1 MAIKSRAGIGGPK
14 TQEGKVRSAQNSFKH
29 GLTSSTPSSE
39 NEVQFIT
46 SLTKELVDYYKPQS
60 PLELLQIDRIAI
72 CKAKLSHLYAVE
84 QVKLALAHKEL
95 DLHPEKILEKI
106 SGAVGVTKLMALEM
120 IQEGRIVSPYGLTIP
135 ILAPI
140 VAETHMFS
148 GVITGV
154 QQFKKTFPLLIQNL
168 NSYSVTGLNDEK
180 QLPEKFS
187 AIAQRVDQYLNLDEN
202 LDGKLEQFIYY
213 QNIGVKYEALFNKY
227 ENTGFDK
234 EIEGYQKESRMRYG
248 LPEKDLT
255 QKFIRQGTPD
265 FLSTKTLNAYFRVF
279 ENLLRHM
286 KEAEKVATQ
295 FFELKALMARSIT
308 LPASELSLLMRY
320 QTTFERRL
328 SSAIRELL
336 ELQKRAGR

>member
-1 MAIKSRAGIGGPK
+1 M
-14 TQEGKVRSAQNSFKH
+14 
-29 GLTSSTPSSE
+29 
-39 NEVQFIT
+39 
-46 SLTKELVDYYKPQS
+46 DYYKPQS

-95 DLHPEKILEKI
+95 DLYPEKILEKI
-106 SGAVGVTKLMALEM
+106 SGAVGVTKVMALEI
-120 IQEGRIVSPYGLTIP
+120 IQDGKIASPCGLELQV
-135 ILAPI
+135 LASI

-148 GVITGV
+148 GAIASV
-154 QQFKKTFPLLIQNL
+154 QQFKKTFPILVKYL
-168 NSYSVTGLNDEK
+168 NSYSVAGLNDEK

-187 AIAQRVDQYLNLDEN
+187 AIAQRVDRYLNLDEKH
-202 LDGKLEQFIYY
+202 DGKLEQFIYY

-234 EIEGYQKESRMRYG
+234 EIEEYQKESRMRYG

-255 QKFIRQGTPD
+255 QKFIRQGAPD

-279 ENLLRHM
+279 ESLLRHM

-295 FFELKALMARSIT
+295 FFELKALMTRSIT